1 MRATHRSL
9 GIVIALLATAMAPGR
24 APAQGALSILG
35 FGYPL
40 GGQSARSLS
49 SGTSLAGI
57 DPQTTVNPAAIVLNA
72 RAQGYAQFE
81 PEFRTASAGAITAK
95 TTTSRFPLFMVSGR
109 QGRATFALSFS
120 AFMDRTWANTYADTQ
135 TVGTERLASTV
146 VTSSVGGI
154 SDSRVAMAWSFTEKF
169 HLGAAVHLFPGQNR
183 VGVGRA
189 FGDSSNAGS
198 FQTSSSYTFSGTAL
212 SLGGVFS
219 AGAHLILSGDVRL
232 GGTMSMRSDDSSVV
246 GSGRVPLRLGVSA
259 TFDGIPGAV
268 LSGRVSRDRWTD
280 LAGLGLATLG
290 LNDATDVAVGTEIT
304 GPRIGANALLIRA
317 GYRSRGLPFAYGT
330 SPVSEKSA
338 SGGVGVPIFGG
349 RTLIDLGVVRAT
361 RTSSNVSEKA
371 WLLSVGVGIR
381 P

>member
-9 GIVIALLATAMAPGR
+9 CLATALLAAAMVPAR
-24 APAQGALSILG
+24 AQAQAALSILG

-57 DPQTTVNPAAIVLNA
+57 DPQTSVNPAAIVLNA

-81 PEFRTASAGAITAK
+81 PEFRTVSAGAISAK
-95 TTTSRFPLFMVSGR
+95 TTTSRFPLFMVTGR

-120 AFMDRTWANTYADTQ
+120 SFMDRTWGNTYADTQ

-154 SDSRVAMAWSFTEKF
+154 SDSRLAFAWTFSEKF
-169 HLGAAVHLFPGQNR
+169 HIGTAVHLYPGQNR
-183 VGVGRA
+183 VSVGRA
-189 FGDSSNAGS
+189 FDDSSNAGS
-198 FQTSSSYTFSGTAL
+198 FQTSGSYTFSGTAL
-212 SLGGVFS
+212 SLGSVYS
-219 AGAHLILSGDVRL
+219 PGAHLILSGDLRL

-246 GSGRVPLRLGVSA
+246 GSGKVPLRLGVSA

-268 LSGRVSRDRWTD
+268 VSGRVSRDRWTD
-280 LAGLGLATLG
+280 LAGMGLSTLG
-290 LNDATDVAVGTEIT
+290 LNDATDIAIGTEIT
-304 GPRIGANALLIRA
+304 GPRMGANAVLIRA
-317 GYRSRGLPFAYGT
+317 GYRSRGLPFTYGT
-330 SPVSEKSA
+330 SPVNEKSA
-338 SGGVGVPIFGG
+338 SGGVGVPVFGG
-349 RTLIDLGVVRAT
+349 RTMIDLGVVRAT
-361 RTSSNVSEKA
+361 RTSANISEKA